1 MSGKEDAEANSG
13 AELSIK
19 AEDARNVASLHRYA
33 PSRSTTLGLVS
44 PYDAASRSGE
54 PRLALSSRFLQLYP
68 ALPHVVLF
76 CMHRSVM
83 NKLRLPDEGE
93 DMQDFASSVPRIYL
107 PRTPVNRPPS
117 GSLGTFYEGEPRE
130 GAEPLRRR
138 RRLVALTF
146 AERLLG
152 RPHRSVGALQ
162 HIL

>member
-1 MSGKEDAEANSG
+1 VTKRKTVSGKENAEANSG

-33 PSRSTTLGLVS
+33 PSRNTTLGLVS

-83 NKLRLPDEGE
+83 NKLRLSDEGE
-93 DMQDFASSVPRIYL
+93 DMQDFAFSVPRILL
-107 PRTPVNRPPS
+107 PRTPLNKGKKKGRSSIRLAPS
-117 GSLGTFYEGEPRE
+117 PTLELAPIGE
-130 GAEPLRRR
+130 
-138 RRLVALTF
+138 
-146 AERLLG
+146 
-152 RPHRSVGALQ
+152 
-162 HIL
+162 